1 MIGTQF
7 YKPLELDKLTRTI
20 TRTVEREEEVQVA
33 VPVERTETRTV
44 QEPEYAAIKDE
55 DGTTHQIV
63 VGCTPREV
71 TETVQDIEYRT
82 EKRTVTEEVEEQE
95 EYDNPAPNTFTKYR
109 EAAQWCNANKARM
122 VDCGDYYE
130 VQALP
135 EPTKEEER
143 RAELERRLS
152 ELQEYLRSTDWYA
165 IRFADS
171 GVEIPAG
178 VKQARQEARDE
189 IDTLRAELE
198 ALAAAKA

>member
-7 YKPLELDKLTRTI
+7 YKPLELDKLTRTV

-63 VGCTPREV
+63 VGYTPREV

-82 EKRTVTEEVEEQE
+82 EKRTVTEEVAEQE
-95 EYDNPAPNTFTKYR
+95 EYDNPAPNTFTKYC

-178 VKQARQEARDE
+178 VTQARQEARDE

-198 ALAAAKA
+198 ALAASKA